1 MYLYLKE
8 NYIYIILFISIL
20 LLLVLFN
27 LNRPFIDHDTVI
39 YTIIGRDIFENFTM
53 PYGNTFDH
61 KPIFTYYLYGILN
74 LIFHENNLFLITGI
88 ICCITSAVILC
99 EKNINNFLTI
109 SSFLFITSFLVSN
122 FSGNTEMLMLPFI
135 SSYLYFFNSNKS
147 YKFFII
153 GGLASILFNINYLAS
168 VIMMPVTIYMF
179 FSSGMEKSIKN
190 ISNFILGFLLFS
202 FFIFLP
208 FFLSNQNIFDYFNLQ
223 IQFLSSY
230 SNSNRLE
237 SLFFF
242 LKYIFLFSPI
252 FLLYIF
258 LSKKDSDFY
267 LIIFI
272 FLGTLL
278 GSISSGHKF
287 SHYFEPSVIPLSLM
301 FLKLMKIKIPLALIS
316 ILPIIVITI
325 NIGYKRFKVGFDDKY
340 LISEKGE
347 ADISHLNKLASIDKT
362 TLNINSSHI
371 IYLFSKARNINKYIF
386 PGHVNLIY
394 GSNSDNYFLK
404 QIDKSPH
411 LIMTKIGMCEKR
423 NIICDAINKKYIY
436 DSTSNF
442 SYGYDL
448 YVRKKSKSH

>member
-1 MYLYLKE
+1 MYSYFKE
-8 NYIYIILFISIL
+8 SYIYILLFVSTL

-39 YTIIGRDIFENFTM
+39 YTIIGRDIFENFTL

-61 KPIFTYYLYGILN
+61 KPIFTYYLYGILH

-88 ICCITSAVILC
+88 ICCVTSAIILC
-99 EKNINNFLTI
+99 KKEINDFLTI
-109 SSFLFITSFLVSN
+109 STFLFITSFLVSN

-153 GGLASILFNINYLAS
+153 GGLASILFNINYLAA
-168 VIMMPVTIYMF
+168 VIVMPVTIYMF
-179 FSSGMEKSIKN
+179 FSYGIKKSIKK
-190 ISNFILGFLLFS
+190 ISNFILGFFIFS

-208 FFLSNQNIFDYFNLQ
+208 FFLSNQNIFDYFNSQ

-230 SNSNRLE
+230 SNSDRLE
-237 SLFFF
+237 SLFLF
-242 LKYIFLFSPI
+242 LKLTFLFSPI
-252 FLLYIF
+252 ILLYIF
-258 LSKKDSDFY
+258 LSKRDSDFY
-267 LIIFI
+267 LIILM
-272 FLGTLL
+272 FLGAFL
-278 GSISSGHKF
+278 GSISSGHAF

-301 FLKLMKIKIPLALIS
+301 FLKLIKTKIPLALIS
-316 ILPIIVITI
+316 ILPVIIVTI
-325 NIGYKRFKVGFDDKY
+325 SFGYKRFSLGFDDKY
-340 LISEKGE
+340 LVSEKGK
-347 ADISHLNKLASIDKT
+347 ADISHINKLTSIDKT
-362 TLNINSSHI
+362 ALNINSSHI
-371 IYLFSKARNINKYIF
+371 IYLFSNAKNINKYIF
-386 PGHVNLIY
+386 PGHVNLMY

-404 QIDKSPH
+404 QIEKSPH

-423 NIICDAINKKYIY
+423 NIICDEINKKYFY

-448 YVRKKSKSH
+448 YVRKKS